1 MVDWDEHLY
10 PHQQEAI
17 INKKDKSKCIVNMWC
32 GTGKTRTFTI
42 SLFQDF
48 QDINVIVFPSLGLI
62 NQYNN
67 DYFLNQNKIFKEH
80 FDKFQCLAFCSDD
93 DTKLKLKAST
103 IKYSTSE
110 KTCKSF
116 MKKKDKK
123 IILVTYHSFE
133 KFINICFDNEF
144 QINRLIF
151 DEAHH
156 VVGEKIQEIVINN
169 ERLDNIVDKTEYY
182 TATPVNK
189 NEITMYDREEPEN
202 SDCGELAYEY
212 LYHKAVED
220 KVCKAFTTN
229 IGLYCI
235 KPEYK
240 NKYQPIF
247 ELIIRACLSGEYDY
261 WNVLTYHTY
270 VNEKDSTNG
279 LSYVNDFASNENQR
293 LFKSLFTTIQ
303 NEEFTDTKSLYH
315 LDNVLLKG
323 VSCETKNREKIIEE
337 FDKKVPGRIYILASC
352 GILNEGI
359 DTKWANMG
367 VPINPSKSIV
377 KETQR
382 IGRLVRIPENN
393 MPNAVILIPCLIDIE
408 KYKDLNNLE
417 EQDKMIRQELSET
430 GNFNTALNVISAF
443 KYQYDPEL
451 YEKCLRYPNM
461 YAPQEIKDN
470 LSKYGLIVEESR
482 GDLVDN
488 LKYICEKEDIP
499 FEIELNNNMSD
510 DELLSLVSEE
520 LEKSI
525 EIYTQDYDEPVKFI
539 NRECVDDEPIRLF
552 YSDDDKNYSPIM
564 KKEKNMKIKRKD
576 IKSPKKRKAIFNIHT
591 HPDLDVLW
599 NIKDVKLNKHFGQ
612 GVLDVNIDWNVKT
625 WNINYE
631 LLKTYMTKEKQCP
644 VRSYITDCGVTIGNW
659 VGTQRQYK
667 RNNILDKP
675 KINKLESLTGWLWEL
690 DLDECWNIN
699 YELLK
704 TYMTKEKQ
712 CPVRSYITDCGV
724 KIGSWINRQRTNKK
738 KNKLDKTKINKLES
752 LAGWFWELDLDEG
765 WNINYEL
772 LKTYMTK
779 EKQCPTLS
787 YITDCGVKIGS
798 WINTQRQYKKK
809 NNLDKTKIN
818 KLESLEGWFWDLDE
832 GWNINY
838 ELLKTYITKEKQCP
852 VRSYITDCGVKI
864 GRWINKQRQNKK
876 KNILDKMK
884 INKLESLEGWLW
896 GLDLD
901 EGWNINYEL
910 LKTYMTKEKQCPA
923 QSYITDCGVK
933 IGAWVSKQRHSKKKN
948 NLDKMKINKLESL
961 EGWVWESKKTT
972 TKKDMSKP
980 IIQSKKEPST
990 KSTKPPPKSELSEL
1004 HKKYKTM
1011 SSQNLNKQFN
1021 DNKEEWEKY
1030 HEISKQ
1036 NEQSF
1041 PEEDIP
1047 RNRII
1052 KKLETFGGKRKKEV
1066 VDLGCGYGEIS
1077 QYFKDN
1083 NRFVFQN
1090 FDHVAIND
1098 TIISKDIKNTELDDT
1113 SVDIVI
1119 MCLSMWGSNCKD
1131 YLKEAYRI
1139 LDIGGT
1145 LYIVEPYKR
1154 WNDNEENKNRLVELL
1169 KENNFVIAEQIDE
1182 KFMYIECRK

>member
-1 MVDWDEHLY
+1 
-10 PHQQEAI
+10 
-17 INKKDKSKCIVNMWC
+17 
-32 GTGKTRTFTI
+32 
-42 SLFQDF
+42 
-48 QDINVIVFPSLGLI
+48 
-62 NQYNN
+62 
-67 DYFLNQNKIFKEH
+67 
-80 FDKFQCLAFCSDD
+80 
-93 DTKLKLKAST
+93 
-103 IKYSTSE
+103 
-110 KTCKSF
+110 
-116 MKKKDKK
+116 
-123 IILVTYHSFE
+123 
-133 KFINICFDNEF
+133 
-144 QINRLIF
+144 
-151 DEAHH
+151 
-156 VVGEKIQEIVINN
+156 
-169 ERLDNIVDKTEYY
+169 
-182 TATPVNK
+182 
-189 NEITMYDREEPEN
+189 
-202 SDCGELAYEY
+202 
-212 LYHKAVED
+212 
-220 KVCKAFTTN
+220 
-229 IGLYCI
+229 
-235 KPEYK
+235 
-240 NKYQPIF
+240 
-247 ELIIRACLSGEYDY
+247 
-261 WNVLTYHTY
+261 
-270 VNEKDSTNG
+270 
-279 LSYVNDFASNENQR
+279 
-293 LFKSLFTTIQ
+293 
-303 NEEFTDTKSLYH
+303 
-315 LDNVLLKG
+315 
-323 VSCETKNREKIIEE
+323 
-337 FDKKVPGRIYILASC
+337 
-352 GILNEGI
+352 
-359 DTKWANMG
+359 
-367 VPINPSKSIV
+367 
-377 KETQR
+377 
-382 IGRLVRIPENN
+382 
-393 MPNAVILIPCLIDIE
+393 
-408 KYKDLNNLE
+408 
-417 EQDKMIRQELSET
+417 
-430 GNFNTALNVISAF
+430 
-443 KYQYDPEL
+443 
-451 YEKCLRYPNM
+451 
-461 YAPQEIKDN
+461 
-470 LSKYGLIVEESR
+470 
-482 GDLVDN
+482 
-488 LKYICEKEDIP
+488 
-499 FEIELNNNMSD
+499 MSD

-990 KSTKPPPKSELSEL
+990 KSTKPPPKSELSVL